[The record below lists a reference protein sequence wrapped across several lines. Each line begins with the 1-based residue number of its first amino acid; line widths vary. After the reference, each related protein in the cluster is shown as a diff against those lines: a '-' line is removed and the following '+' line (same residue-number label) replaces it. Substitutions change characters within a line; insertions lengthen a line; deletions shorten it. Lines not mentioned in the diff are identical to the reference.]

1 MFSVKVN
8 DDKSVHIHSDGTS
21 KEFISDTILAVIT
34 MATSISEST
43 GISVKE
49 SLDRMLTAAR
59 AVINDFNVE
68 PVRSDSVT
76 MPDLGEMFGKDGAG
90 NESL

>member
-1 MFSVKVN
+1 MLEVKVN

-43 GISVKE
+43 GIPVKE
-49 SLDRMLTAAR
+49 SLDRMMRTSYEA
-59 AVINDFNVE
+59 INFYKAE
-68 PVRSDSVT
+68 PET
-76 MPDLGEMFGKDGAG
+76 MRNMFGKEGAG
-90 NESL
+90 DDA

>member
-1 MFSVKVN
+1 MLEVKVI

-43 GISVKE
+43 GIPVKE
-49 SLDRMLTAAR
+49 SLDRMMRTSYEA
-59 AVINDFNVE
+59 INFYKAE
-68 PVRSDSVT
+68 PET
-76 MPDLGEMFGKDGAG
+76 MRDMFGKEGAG
-90 NESL
+90 DDA

>member
-1 MFSVKVN
+1 MLEVKVN

-49 SLDRMLTAAR
+49 SLDRMMRTSYEA
-59 AVINDFNVE
+59 INFYKAE
-68 PVRSDSVT
+68 PET
-76 MPDLGEMFGKDGAG
+76 MRNMFGKEGAG
-90 NESL
+90 DDA